1 MAKATRLRL
10 SSFFFISSVCRGC
23 SLSRFSPELHI
34 ALRDARVGGGVC
46 TQRVAAAEAAR
57 AGEVREECA
66 AKPETGQGGTC
77 IGGRT
82 DCKAGLQMRYDAG

>member
-1 MAKATRLRL
+1 
-10 SSFFFISSVCRGC
+10 
-23 SLSRFSPELHI
+23 
-34 ALRDARVGGGVC
+34 VC
-46 TQRVAAAEAAR
+46 TQRVVAAEAAR